1 MKRTFI
7 AGWAVLACLL
17 TGSGGAIAQEWP
29 ARPIRMVVPF
39 AAGGSVDVTARILA
53 KGLGPRLGQAI
64 VVENRAGAAG
74 FPGTQSVVKSAPD
87 GYSIVM
93 ASAGIISIGPY
104 LYKNMPFDP
113 IKDLAPIT
121 PVVDGVNVLVVRP
134 DNPAATVPA
143 FIDMAKGKPGK
154 LNFGSSG
161 VGASD
166 DMATQLFMSLTG
178 TRMTNIPYKGGGPAM
193 VDLIAGNTDFMFSAV
208 APAVAQIKAGHLR
221 ALGVTSSQRLEVLP
235 DVPTIAQAGVP
246 GYESV
251 AWYGLFA
258 PVGTPPAVID
268 RINKETAEVLKDP
281 EVRRQLI
288 DAGLLPHTST
298 PGEFAA
304 YIAGDSKKWAEV
316 IKANGIK
323 VE

>member
-1 MKRTFI
+1 MKRMLV
-7 AGWAVLACLL
+7 AGALA
-17 TGSGGAIAQEWP
+17 TVATMFGSVAAAADAWP
-29 ARPIRMVVPF
+29 DKPIRMVVPF
-39 AAGGSVDVTARILA
+39 AAGGSVDVTARVLA
-53 KGLGPRLGQAI
+53 KGLGPRLKQSI
-64 VVENRAGAAG
+64 IVENRGGAAG
-74 FPGTQSVVKSAPD
+74 FPGTDFVVRSPPD
-87 GYSIVM
+87 GYTIVL

-121 PVVDGVNVLVVRP
+121 PVVDGVNVLVVPP
-134 DNPAATVPA
+134 DSPATSVEK
-143 FIDMAKGKPGK
+143 FIALAKSQPGK

-166 DMATQLFMSLTG
+166 DMATELFMS
-178 TRMTNIPYKGGGPAM
+178 MTKTKMINIPYKGGGPAM
-193 VDLIAGNTDFMFSAV
+193 VDLVAGHTDFMFSAV
-208 APAVAQIKAGHLR
+208 APAIGQIQTGKLR

-258 PVGTPPAVID
+258 PKGTPQAVID
-268 RINKETAEVLKDP
+268 RINKETAAVLKDP
-281 EVRRQLI
+281 EVRKQLI
-288 DAGLLPHTST
+288 DQGLLPHASS
-298 PGEFAA
+298 PQEFAA
-304 YIAGDSKKWAEV
+304 YIEKDSKKWGEV
-316 IKANGIK
+316 VKSNDIK